1 MRTLFT
7 LIMVLIVNGIPQ
19 TNNVSNEVSQSSSA
33 EISVEKN
40 RSFKSIDKDG
50 ANFTLK
56 LKNTSGSRNSFII
69 RATLDSSPCSNKYN
83 SNLSTK
89 ANNSNLY
96 MLLETDNSRSM
107 SNRESRIQI
116 TLDPEQTKEFTVTAT
131 APNATVYNT
140 WGCIKVEAISDTY
153 ETISDEIILS
163 VYIPDPSQ
171 N

>member
-1 MRTLFT
+1 
-7 LIMVLIVNGIPQ
+7 
-19 TNNVSNEVSQSSSA
+19 
-33 EISVEKN
+33 
-40 RSFKSIDKDG
+40 
-50 ANFTLK
+50 
-56 LKNTSGSRNSFII
+56 
-69 RATLDSSPCSNKYN
+69 
-83 SNLSTK
+83 
-89 ANNSNLY
+89 